1 MKKYILTILFL
12 INLYFLF
19 SVYDTEYSHVN
30 NKSHQWQSA
39 GLENDFSTLF
49 EDIPKLIPFT
59 GVTLGMLN
67 SLETL
72 NQQSKG
78 FVKSSTLELIEFRR
92 GD

>member
-39 GLENDFSTLF
+39 GLENDFPTLF

>member
-1 MKKYILTILFL
+1 MKRIIIIILLAISSNL
-12 INLYFLF
+12 IHP
-19 SVYDTEYSHVN
+19 VYDTEYSHIN

-39 GLENDFSTLF
+39 GLENDFPTLF

-67 SLETL
+67 SLEIL

-78 FVKSSTLELIEFRR
+78 FVKSSVLELVEFRK
-92 GD
+92 GN